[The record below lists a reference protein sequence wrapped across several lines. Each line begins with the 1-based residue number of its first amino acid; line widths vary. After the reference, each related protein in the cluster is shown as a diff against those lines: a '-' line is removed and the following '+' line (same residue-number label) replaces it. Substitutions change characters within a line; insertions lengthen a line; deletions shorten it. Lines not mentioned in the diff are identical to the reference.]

1 MQSTGHEKEA
11 FVFNAS
17 SISLKAVFSVAVAIL
32 AFSAIYRNYGVF
44 RAARIVQSELTLES
58 HTRALKSDP
67 SNARLWWN
75 RGRLH
80 HYSLSHFDIVQA
92 VSDYNKALLL
102 NPYLGKAW
110 VDLSDCYD
118 RIGRSEEAEAALEK
132 AVSVHRYSPLI
143 RWQAGNFYLRRSNL
157 PKMYECFRIA
167 CQYDIGKLG
176 IAMETAWKIDP
187 NHDGILNKL
196 VPDNLPSN
204 MMYLAFL
211 VARDELDL
219 AQPVWKRCLNNSIR
233 EDYEFMPSA
242 VFGYL
247 DRLLSFN
254 RVSEA
259 LQVWYDALR
268 KAQVTAADFRLQNPA
283 SDSRDS
289 TSGNL
294 IWNGSFEN
302 EILQGGFD
310 WRYPITSEVGFQID
324 ASNRIHKLKSL
335 QVTFGRVNIASSFL
349 SQIVPLMESGPY
361 RLDFYLQTKDLTT
374 DQLPYLTIEGF
385 PDAALASAR
394 SDFFPATTSWSK
406 LSVPFIANRGC
417 KAIKLSLQRNPSVK
431 FDNQIKG
438 TLWLDGFVLHR
449 QGDADTDRKA
459 TAGLK

>member
-1 MQSTGHEKEA
+1 MQSTGHEKGA
-11 FVFNAS
+11 FVLNTS
-17 SISLKAVFSVAVAIL
+17 SLPLKAVFSVLVAIL
-32 AFSAIYRNYGVF
+32 AFSAIYQNYGIF

-58 HTRALKSDP
+58 HNRALKSDP

-75 RGRLH
+75 RGRLY
-80 HYSLSHFDIVQA
+80 HYSLLHSDIVRA
-92 VSDYNKALLL
+92 ISDYRKALSL
-102 NPYLGKAW
+102 NPYLGQAW

-118 RIGRSEEAEAALEK
+118 RMGKFEEAEAALEK

-143 RWQAGNFYLRRSNL
+143 RWQAGSFYLRRSNL
-157 PKMYECFRIA
+157 PKMYECFRLA

-187 NHDGILNKL
+187 NHDGILTKL
-196 VPDNLPSN
+196 VPDNFPSN
-204 MMYLAFL
+204 MTYLAFL

-233 EDYEFMPSA
+233 EDYKFMPSA

-259 LQVWYDALR
+259 LQVWDDSLR
-268 KAQVTAADFRLQNPA
+268 KAQVAAFDFRLQNHA

-310 WRYPITSEVGFQID
+310 WRYPITSDVGFQID
-324 ASNRIHKLKSL
+324 AGNRIHKLKSI
-335 QVTFGRVNIASSFL
+335 QVTFGGANISSSFL

-361 RLDFYLQTKDLTT
+361 QLDFYLQTKDLTT

-385 PDAALASAR
+385 PDATLASAR
-394 SDFFPATTSWSK
+394 SNFFPATTSWSK
-406 LSVPFIANRGC
+406 VSVPFIANPGC
-417 KAIKLSLQRNPSVK
+417 KAVRLSLQRNPSVK

-438 TLWLDGFVLHR
+438 TLWLDGFALHR
-449 QGDADTDRKA
+449 LGEAHADGKT
-459 TAGLK
+459 TAGLR